1 MDNRRSWMAREIYA
15 TAAVVERQKDAL
27 SCSLRDLLVHLR
39 RRPPAVMVTCARG
52 SSAHAATFGKHLI
65 ERYLGLPVA
74 AAAPNIASVYKLS
87 LQLRGQLVLTIS
99 QSGRSDDL
107 IAYAASAR
115 KSGALTVAIT
125 NDPDA
130 PLAKACDIPLPIAA
144 GPEHSIAATKTF
156 VATAAAL
163 MRFTAAW
170 AGDAALSA
178 AIGRFPKRLELA
190 SALEWGPA
198 AEVLSH
204 VTRLA
209 TIGRGPSLA
218 IAREA
223 ALKLKE
229 VCNLHT
235 EAFSGA
241 EFLHGPIALVEPRYP
256 VLMFVPRDAAAHGMR
271 ELARDLSSKKAA
283 LLIADAV
290 AGGLPVL
297 PADQPEAD
305 ALCLIQSFYAMMLTL
320 ADRLDIDVDKP
331 RNLQKITRTT

>member
-1 MDNRRSWMAREIYA
+1 MPSRQGSLLAPYLACASWADWLKAYCHSSQPVPNETSFRPSATPSVVPCTSPAPKRDAITCCRSKPMDNRRSWMAREIYA

-74 AAAPNIASVYKLS
+74 AAAPNIASVYRLS

-178 AIGRFPKRLELA
+178 AIGR
-190 SALEWGPA
+190 
-198 AEVLSH
+198 
-204 VTRLA
+204 
-209 TIGRGPSLA
+209 
-218 IAREA
+218 
-223 ALKLKE
+223 
-229 VCNLHT
+229 
-235 EAFSGA
+235 
-241 EFLHGPIALVEPRYP
+241 
-256 VLMFVPRDAAAHGMR
+256 
-271 ELARDLSSKKAA
+271 
-283 LLIADAV
+283 
-290 AGGLPVL
+290 
-297 PADQPEAD
+297 
-305 ALCLIQSFYAMMLTL
+305 
-320 ADRLDIDVDKP
+320 
-331 RNLQKITRTT
+331 